1 MAARLFS
8 IATLVFFIFTGVA
21 NADIEALTTDGK
33 RVLLKEDMTW
43 RYLDKAAVEEDEYVS
58 LTVVG
63 KKALPN
69 GCKLGIR
76 LENHLTVDIKTLV
89 PQFSAYIGKN
99 IRFQTVFKEFSRIR
113 PTLTQYRE
121 IIFTKIQCQE
131 IQYIKVH
138 GGDRCNMG
146 ELNRF
151 TPGKGMCLKK
161 VRVLPS
167 DIFRMIKEIPVEE
180 SPPEGETPEDETP
193 AAREPESEAEIEFKI
208 EDFNE

>member
-1 MAARLFS
+1 MAAKFFS
-8 IATLVFFIFTGVA
+8 IATLVFFIFTGAA

-33 RVLLKEDMTW
+33 RVLLNKEDMTW
-43 RYLDKAAVEEDEYVS
+43 RYLEEAVVEEGEYVS
-58 LTVVG
+58 LAVVG

-69 GCKLGIR
+69 GCKLGIK

-121 IIFTKIQCQE
+121 IIFTKVQCQE

-151 TPGKGMCLKK
+151 TPGKGMCLEK

-167 DIFRMIKEIPVEE
+167 DIFKMIKEAPVEE
-180 SPPEGETPEDETP
+180 ASPEGEAP
-193 AAREPESEAEIEFKI
+193 AAQEPESEIEFKV